1 MGRSITKSNAGRPT
15 IYTDELVTKLESIFK
30 IGGTVA
36 EACSY
41 AMISK
46 ENYYRWLEEK
56 PDFMTKMESAQ
67 KYPDI
72 VAKNIVLDSMIK
84 NKDLTT
90 AKWWLEKRQFKD
102 TSQTNV
108 QVNNFIPLLGGDS
121 AKNAVSENTG
131 NREDTTTQQ
140 ED

>member
-1 MGRSITKSNAGRPT
+1 MARSLTKNNAGRPT
-15 IYTDELVTKLESIFK
+15 IYTDELVTKLEGILK
-30 IGGTVA
+30 MGGTVD

-41 AMISK
+41 ALISR
-46 ENYYRWLEEK
+46 ETYYRWLDEK

-67 KYPDI
+67 RYPDI
-72 VAKNIVLDSMIK
+72 VAKNIVVDSMVK

-102 TSQTNV
+102 SNQTNV

-121 AKNAVSENTG
+121 AKDVPTDNS
-131 NREDTTTQQ
+131 NREDITTQQ

>member
-1 MGRSITKSNAGRPT
+1 MGRSVTKSNAGRPT
-15 IYTDELVTKLESIFK
+15 IYSDELATKLESIFK
-30 IGGTVA
+30 IGGTIA

-41 AMISK
+41 AGISD
-46 ENYYRWLEEK
+46 ETYRRWMNEK
-56 PDFMTKMESAQ
+56 PDFMAKMESAQ

-84 NKDLTT
+84 NRDLTT

-131 NREDTTTQQ
+131 NREDITTQQ